1 MSELADDPVRLFSA
15 AVHAYH
21 AEPYDDDAFRD
32 PLLRLARG
40 GAGPAVDLARTRLRD
55 DDTAVRAGAAR
66 LLRVLDEVGGD
77 TGREEVAALLVDLI
91 GEEKEPDVL
100 CAMIEALGGS
110 GRPHA
115 LPVLVGLAGHPDG
128 DVRHQVAAALPA
140 VLAGAGLP
148 ADGVA
153 VLIRLSAD
161 SEPHVRDW
169 ATYGL
174 GTALDADTEAIRAAL
189 WARTGDSYVPAFE
202 EGVHGLARR
211 KDPGAVALVAALLA
225 DDGASELTFSSAAAL
240 GDPSLVPL
248 LAAYDQSDPL
258 VVAALAACA
267 EPE

>member
-15 AVHAYH
+15 SVHAYH

-32 PLLRLARG
+32 PLLRLATG
-40 GAGPAVDLARTRLRD
+40 GAGTAVDLARTRLRD
-55 DDTAVRAGAAR
+55 DDTAVRAAAAR

-77 TGREEVAALLVDLI
+77 SGREEVAALLTDVI

-115 LPVLVGLAGHPDG
+115 LPILVGLAGHPDG

-140 VLAGAGLP
+140 VMAGPGQAE
-148 ADGVA
+148 GVA
-153 VLIRLSAD
+153 ALIRLSAD
-161 SEPHVRDW
+161 TEPHVRDW

-174 GTALDADTEAIRAAL
+174 GTELDTDTEAIRAAL
-189 WARTGDSYVPAFE
+189 WARTGDTYVPAFE

-211 KDPGAVALVAALLA
+211 KDPRAVGLVAAVLA
-225 DDGASELTFSSAAAL
+225 DEGASDLTFSSAAAL

-267 EPE
+267 EPR